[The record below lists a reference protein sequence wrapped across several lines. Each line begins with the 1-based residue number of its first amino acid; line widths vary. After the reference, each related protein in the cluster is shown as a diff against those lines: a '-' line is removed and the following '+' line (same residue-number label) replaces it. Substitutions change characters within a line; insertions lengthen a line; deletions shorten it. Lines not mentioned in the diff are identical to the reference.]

1 MARSRD
7 TDPPTDQGDDARPDR
22 EPATEGGV
30 EAEVVDDEV
39 DASAEEGVEKLQR
52 STRVMVST
60 GLLGG
65 IEVGFGT
72 VLYLM
77 VLHETGSVLLGALA
91 FSVGFIALFLAHS
104 ELFTEGF
111 FFPVMAVFARRGSL
125 LQVARL
131 WAITLGANL
140 IGAWLLMW
148 AVVTALPD
156 LDGVI
161 AKEARHYVDAP
172 LGWQSIALAF
182 LGGAAITLMTRMQAG
197 SKDDIA
203 IMAAAIAGALL
214 EIGLGLFH
222 SVLSSIVIF
231 GALHSG
237 AAGVT
242 YGNWLGFFWYVTLFN
257 IIGGLVLVT
266 APRLLR
272 ASAVDAP

>member
-72 VLYLM
+72 ALYLM